1 MLHYHTLAPSERVFL
16 CNGLDKSAQVTNFPK
31 LQPRICLLNG
41 KLLQTG
47 QCRLP
52 WGSTKHGHLG
62 ARWRITV
69 SRKCAFLQ
77 LLRRKEVVSLK
88 NELLLQGKEHY
99 LLLMIQFNLSRNT
112 RILENLSLPLWVF
125 LLLNN
130 QKDLRNGDLKEHLAR
145 HGGTCFQS
153 GHEES
158 RRKQVSFTL
167 RPTWSMESFR
177 TAKSTWKDSQRGR
190 KEGGRGRI

>member
-1 MLHYHTLAPSERVFL
+1 ME
-16 CNGLDKSAQVTNFPK
+16 NF
-31 LQPRICLLNG
+31 
-41 KLLQTG
+41 
-47 QCRLP
+47 CRLDSA
-52 WGSTKHGHLG
+52 GCLG
-62 ARWRITV
+62 GALSMAIWEQDGASPSRENVPFCSYSDGRRW
-69 SRKCAFLQ
+69 
-77 LLRRKEVVSLK
+77 
-88 NELLLQGKEHY
+88 Y
-99 LLLMIQFNLSRNT
+99 LSRTNSYFKEKNT
-112 RILENLSLPLWVF
+112 ICYWWYSLIFQGILEFWKTYLCLFESSYSSII
-125 LLLNN
+125 
-130 QKDLRNGDLKEHLAR
+130 KKILRNGDLKEHLAR